1 MSEHQVSF
9 YLCKGIILFT
19 AVKNESSFVLLLTGE
34 KNGYFMTN
42 MHALTDLLGMGLS
55 LKIMH
60 AFKILTLVSSKQLN
74 FSCILC
80 PKFAKT

>member
-1 MSEHQVSF
+1 
-9 YLCKGIILFT
+9 
-19 AVKNESSFVLLLTGE
+19 
-34 KNGYFMTN
+34 MTN